1 MPRELT
7 DRTRGASGPLATL
20 HEVRSLKWVDTR
32 LTFVDPS
39 SGKVLLS
46 VTRSGSRPISE
57 ESITRVIAW
66 FVLGAVAGFIAE
78 HLTGKRGGLV
88 LATVT
93 AAACR
98 RWRRVR
104 ACVSPWTDD
113 IFGDRWWG

>member
-1 MPRELT
+1 VRC
-7 DRTRGASGPLATL
+7 
-20 HEVRSLKWVDTR
+20 EVLKWVDTR

-57 ESITRVIAW
+57 ESSTRVIAW

-93 AAACR
+93 PQRVAGGVGGAGYALAESVG
-98 RWRRVR
+98 WRHLR
-104 ACVSPWTDD
+104 
-113 IFGDRWWG
+113 